1 MKNRFKLVTILLFV
15 LLCAGAFLTNRVQM
29 NASAA
34 PELPLSD
41 TASQQGKTAEQVYK
55 NIQVL
60 KGVPASQ
67 LQGAMSFMADSLG
80 VGCSH
85 CHSKS
90 FDADD
95 KPTKQTARKM
105 IRMVF
110 DLNKG
115 SSEIFSGSAV
125 SCFTCHRGQPDPV
138 SVPVI
143 TSRPSRNTGTQTSAV
158 KPEKALP
165 SVEQVLD
172 KYIQALGGKAA
183 LAKLKTR
190 LVKGSRVGA
199 DGVLV
204 PEELYQKSPDKLLVM
219 TSYPNV
225 TFQSGFNGTQAWARD
240 GRGGDQ
246 INDQFAEALKREAEF
261 FNAVRLRELY
271 PKMTVVSRA
280 TVGDR
285 ETYVISAT
293 TSDGGEKL
301 FFDAQTGLLVR
312 RYLEFETVLGQ
323 TPVQVD
329 YEDYREVDG
338 VKLPFQ
344 LRWSN
349 PRYSWGRKIDQI
361 KHNVSMDDGKFNPPA
376 IK

>member
-1 MKNRFKLVTILLFV
+1 MKNRFKLVTTILFV
-15 LLCAGAFLTNRVQM
+15 VLSVSAFLPNIRM
-29 NASAA
+29 NASTT
-34 PELPLSD
+34 PELPPSD
-41 TASQQGKTAEQVYK
+41 TALQQGKTAEQVYK

-80 VGCSH
+80 VGCSY

-115 SSEIFSGSAV
+115 SNEIFGGSAV
-125 SCFTCHRGQPDPV
+125 SCFTCHRGKPDPV

-143 TSRPSRNTGTQTSAV
+143 TPRPSRNAGTQTAAA
-158 KPEKALP
+158 KPETALP

-172 KYIQALGGKAA
+172 KYIQARGGEAA

-190 LVKGSRVGA
+190 FVKGSRVGA

-204 PEELYQKSPDKLLVM
+204 PEELYQKSPDKLLVI

-225 TFQSGFNGTQAWARD
+225 TFQSGFNGTQPWARD

-280 TVGDR
+280 AVGER
-285 ETYVISAT
+285 ETYVVSAV

-312 RYLEFETVLGQ
+312 RYLEFKTVLGP

-349 PRYSWGRKIDQI
+349 PRYSWGRKVDQI